1 MPDMSLGYLNSEV
14 FWEPGRKAAISHYF
28 VMVRSVRDD
37 RAAERGSCAC
47 VNNNNDFS
55 FWFRKIFEFLR
66 NISEAANLSE
76 RDNRIFILIIII
88 Y

>member
-1 MPDMSLGYLNSEV
+1 MKYFGNQEGRQPYHIILLWSEV
-14 FWEPGRKAAISHYF
+14 CGTRGQLSAGLAHASTTTTTSHF
-28 VMVRSVRDD
+28 
-37 RAAERGSCAC
+37 G
-47 VNNNNDFS
+47 
-55 FWFRKIFEFLR
+55 FRKIFEFLR